1 VLEIDPHLGKDTC
14 GGAGVLLAWYPL
26 GSADLGRVVYPG
38 AVEFDSV
45 VEFVESV
52 LESEEC

>member
-1 VLEIDPHLGKDTC
+1 VLELNPLLGKDTC